1 MIDEGVTVYLDD
13 ILVYSKTMEE
23 HEQTLEKVL
32 LRLRLEGLYAK
43 PTKCL
48 FVMEEVEFL
57 GHTLTQ
63 DGIKPSKDK
72 YKAIKN

>member
-32 LRLRLEGLYAK
+32 LKLGLEGLYAK
-43 PTKCL
+43 PIKCL
-48 FVMEEVEFL
+48 FVMAKVEFL
-57 GHTLTQ
+57 GYTLIQ